1 MRKKI
6 GVFMGETPT
15 EYQECVLKAIY
26 AEAAQRGYDTFVF
39 GSYGGYGDNV
49 LYAEGEKG
57 MLYLPDLSVL
67 DGVIVGEDT
76 FDIER
81 MGDEL
86 ELLLQKHAKCPVVYL
101 RREKEEFYSVLVSN
115 REPMAEMTR
124 HFVYHHGFRDICFM
138 QGKMYYQD
146 ARERYQGFLDVME
159 EAGIRVTEHMVFEGD
174 YWREKGKEAVDW
186 FMEGRETYPQ
196 AIICANDYMAIS
208 VCDELKRRGVRIPED
223 VCVSGY
229 DNTVEA
235 RRCFPSISSVCVHFD
250 LLGIKAVEMIDRVNQ
265 GLPQQKLEFIDPELV
280 FYKSCGCGEQ
290 VYVDDWPMI
299 LQKLYKGFTDI
310 KRIVFMTTECQD
322 AYDEEEYLRVTAKY
336 FADTGAFRGYL
347 CMCIDSDKDN
357 DENDT
362 FFSEEMVLKRIFTEN
377 GGYIV
382 CDEMFPRSQLLPQH
396 ILDDEEPRGYLVQ
409 GIHYKNRC
417 FGYMVMLYDNE
428 HWVDGFTQAYLN
440 CVANVLDDVEVHE
453 QIAGIEELRDLCQ
466 RDALTGIYNRRG
478 YEKHLRAIYEQMG
491 YNNNYIYIVSIDMDG
506 LKFINDTF
514 GHAEGDAALCRLAEV
529 LKELLSPEE
538 ICARVG
544 GDEFAL
550 VLVSESADRHE
561 KFVSEFVEAMKR
573 TEEREKMRYPFRASV
588 GICCINDEK
597 GLSLM
602 GCMQKADLEMYNWK
616 KKSKVSRQNYF
627 REQTLLDKQ

>member
-6 GVFMGETPT
+6 GVFMGETSA

-26 AEAAQRGYDTFVF
+26 AEAAGRGYDTFVF
-39 GSYGGYGDNV
+39 GCYGGYGDNV

-57 MLYLPDLSVL
+57 MLYLPDLSAL
-67 DGVIVGEDT
+67 DGIIVGEDT

-86 ELLLQKHAKCPVVYL
+86 EKLLCEKAKCPVVYL
-101 RREKEEFYSVLVSN
+101 RRINEKFHSVLVSS
-115 REPMAEMTR
+115 REPMAEMVR

-138 QGKMYYQD
+138 QGKMSYQD

-174 YWREKGKEAVDW
+174 YWREKGKAAVDW

-196 AIICANDYMAIS
+196 AIICSNDYMAIS

-235 RRCFPSISSVCVHFD
+235 RSYFPSISSVSVRFD
-250 LLGIKAVEMIDRVNQ
+250 LLGVKAVEMIDRMNQ
-265 GLPQQKLEFIDPELV
+265 GLPQQKIEFIDPELV
-280 FYKSCGCGEQ
+280 FYKSCDCGEQ
-290 VYVDDWPMI
+290 VYTADWPMM
-299 LQKLYKGFTDI
+299 LQKLYKGTNDI
-310 KRIVFMTTECQD
+310 KRITFMTTECQD
-322 AYDEEEYLRVTAKY
+322 TYDEEEYLRVVAKY
-336 FADTGAFRGYL
+336 FADTCAAKGYL
-347 CMCIDSDKDN
+347 CMCARTEKDGV
-357 DENDT
+357 ENED
-362 FFSEEMVLKRIFTEN
+362 FFSEDMVLKRIFTEN
-377 GGYIV
+377 GGFVV
-382 CDEMFPRSQLLPQH
+382 CDETFPRSQLLPRH
-396 ILDDEEPRGYLVQ
+396 ILEEEEPRGYLIL

-417 FGYMVMLYDNE
+417 FGYTVMVYDNE
-428 HWVDGFTQAYLN
+428 RWVDSYTQAYLT
-440 CVANVLDDVEVHE
+440 CIANVIDDAEVHE
-453 QIAGIEELRDLCQ
+453 QITGLEEIRNLYQ

-478 YEKHLRAIYEQMG
+478 YEKCLRVIYENMG
-491 YNNNYIYIVSIDMDG
+491 YNDNYVYIVSIDMDG

-514 GHAEGDAALCRLAEV
+514 GHAEGDNALCRLAEV
-529 LKELLSPEE
+529 LKGLLSPEE
-538 ICARVG
+538 VCARVG
-544 GDEFAL
+544 GDEFA
-550 VLVSESADRHE
+550 VILVSASADRHE
-561 KFVSEFVEAMKR
+561 KFVREFAAAMKR

-616 KKSKVSRQNYF
+616 KKSKFSR
-627 REQTLLDKQ
+627 K